1 MQCVI
6 KRPHNDIGRFS
17 SHHKTFTDKRDIFD
31 TRLDIFDTRLKN
43 IGIKFQG
50 NTTLT
55 IWPQT
60 TVQTFPFKQ
69 KQFRLVSRGGAVGT
83 VGIEDMHN
91 D

>member
-31 TRLDIFDTRLKN
+31 TRLDNFDTRLDIIDTRFEN
-43 IGIKFQG
+43 IGLKFHG
-50 NTTLT
+50 NMTLT

-60 TVQTFPFKQ
+60 SVQTFPFKQ
-69 KQFRLVSRGGAVGT
+69 KQFILVPRGVQWAL
-83 VGIEDMHN
+83 
-91 D
+91 